1 MRKVFWHPLA
11 EEAVLKLPV
20 NLRAAVLDTVY
31 ALPDD
36 PEPLGARPY
45 GMIPTAF
52 EIVTD
57 AFTLRYTVGDD
68 HVSVWIVRADT

>member
-1 MRKVFWHPLA
+1 MRSVRWDKSA
-11 EEAVLKLPV
+11 EQAVLGLPQL
-20 NLRAAVLDTVY
+20 LRASVLELIY
-31 ALPDD
+31 ALPDE

-57 AFTLRYTVGDD
+57 SFTVIYTYGDD
-68 HVSVWIVRADT
+68 HVSVWIVRANT